1 MFYQFLK
8 IALRNIK
15 RDWSYFLVITLCLAA
30 GLSINAVM
38 TVQEDRYYQTRY
50 PGSDRTYST
59 ELAVP
64 DSIKEKQKAAASD
77 FGAFMQAYN
86 RNVATFGPQVF
97 DATCFYVDGVE
108 DIVLQDSRDEFANE
122 IGLMFHAAGK
132 DIPYYF
138 QGGVQAKQRCVSR
151 SYYKYRNLTLMMGDR
166 MPSND
171 SEIII
176 KESVLKRIGLDINE
190 IGSYTV
196 EPILSDYGNSGREY
210 RIVNVILDDKW
221 AYEVQFVC
229 FHWLDATRFNEVFTP
244 DVILSPGADKETV
257 NERLKAKQ
265 FMNSWGEPKTPE
277 LTTLRYSDSGN
288 QFFLTL
294 LRLVILAVV
303 VVSFLK
309 RLVQS
314 VVQNKRAKQI
324 HFCMGAGVWHIFSL
338 QMIEV
343 VIMLLASTLLSI
355 YISSI
360 LTEFLNVNREN
371 YNLYHSLPMRDIAA
385 IEAFSSAIILAICT
399 AVVLVTAIWF
409 VKRAFAAKRT
419 SRKERHLITNLII
432 GIELAV
438 AVYGICQSLIFIGF
452 SEKRYNPMPGD
463 VSKRTYRLDLEDR
476 SVIEQYVPVE
486 ELLRELSS
494 IPQIEDVCRC
504 ASAGVGTLMSIG
516 NSNTWLL
523 QVDANYFKFFNIPC
537 DRTGVPETGNEIY
550 LSRRLYD
557 NLLADGVDVTQPL
570 ELNNPG
576 GVISFDMNGNVLSQ
590 ASRKYTVAGV
600 YERNFGA
607 VRNNEEVLD
616 SKGDAITIN
625 NSVTN
630 YLFVRFA
637 PGISRERGQE
647 LVNEVVSG
655 HLPETVELKL
665 NDIET
670 YSYQDDV
677 KTASSLYTAVAFI
690 CILLAILSVKSSVSA
705 DAAKR
710 RKEVALRKINGAK
723 ARDIAGLFVR
733 PYGIIVAIAFVAG
746 YMFSVM
752 PIVKASKEGS
762 FIMLDS
768 YVSWVL
774 PASLTIIVMVV
785 ALTLLRR
792 VRAIMSTNPADVIKS
807 E

>member
-97 DATCFYVDGVE
+97 DASCFYVEGVE
-108 DIVLQDSRDEFANE
+108 DIVLQDSKDEFANE

-138 QGGVQAKQRCVSR
+138 QSGVQAKQRCVSG
-151 SYYKYRNLTLMMGDR
+151 SYYKYRNLTLMMGNR

-196 EPILSDYGNSGREY
+196 EPILSDYSQSGREY

-221 AYEVQFVC
+221 AFEEQFVC
-229 FHWLDATRFNEVFTP
+229 FHWLDATRVNEVFTP
-244 DVILSPGADKETV
+244 YVILSPGADKETV

-288 QFFLTL
+288 QFVLTL

-343 VIMLLASTLLSI
+343 VIMLLASMLLSI

-360 LTEFLNVNREN
+360 LTEFLNRNREN
-371 YNLYHSLPMRDIAA
+371 FNLYHSLPMGDIAA
-385 IEAFSSAIILAICT
+385 IEASSSVIILAICIVVVFIT
-399 AVVLVTAIWF
+399 ALCF
-409 VKRAFAAKRT
+409 VKRAFAAKRA

-432 GIELAV
+432 GIELSV

-523 QVDANYFKFFNIPC
+523 QVDANYFNFFNIPC

-576 GVISFDMNGNVLSQ
+576 GVISFDMNGNIISH

-630 YLFVRFA
+630 YLYVRFA
-637 PGISRERGQE
+637 PGISREKGQE

-670 YSYQDDV
+670 YSYQDEV

-690 CILLAILSVKSSVSA
+690 CLLLAILSVKSSVSA
-705 DAAKR
+705 DAARR

-752 PIVKASKEGS
+752 PMVKASKEGS

-774 PASLTIIVMVV
+774 PVSLAIIVMVV

-792 VRAIMSTNPADVIKS
+792 VRAIMRTNPADVIKS

>member
-30 GLSINAVM
+30 GLTINAVM

-59 ELAVP
+59 ELTVP

-77 FGAFMQAYN
+77 FGAFMETYN
-86 RNVATFGPQVF
+86 RNLATFGPQVF

-166 MPSND
+166 IPSND

-229 FHWLDATRFNEVFTP
+229 FHWLDATRVNEVFTP

-288 QFFLTL
+288 QFVLTL
-294 LRLVILAVV
+294 LRIVILAVV

-324 HFCMGAGVWHIFSL
+324 HFCMGAGVWHIFAL

-343 VIMLLASTLLSI
+343 VLMLLVSTFLSI

-371 YNLYHSLPMRDIAA
+371 YNLYHSLPMGDIAA

-419 SRKERHLITNLII
+419 SRKERHLVTNLII
-432 GIELAV
+432 GIELSV

-607 VRNNEEVLD
+607 VRYYEEVLD

-677 KTASSLYTAVAFI
+677 KTTSSLYTAVAFI

-705 DAAKR
+705 DAARR

-762 FIMLDS
+762 YIMLDS

>member
-122 IGLMFHAAGK
+122 IGLMFHAVGK

-190 IGSYTV
+190 IGSYTI
-196 EPILSDYGNSGREY
+196 EPILSDYGQSGREY
-210 RIVNVILDDKW
+210 RIVNVIMDDKW
-221 AYEVQFVC
+221 AFEEQFVC
-229 FHWLDATRFNEVFTP
+229 FHWLDVTRVNEVFTP

-265 FMNSWGEPKTPE
+265 FMNSWGEPKTPQ

-288 QFFLTL
+288 QFVLTL

-419 SRKERHLITNLII
+419 SRKERHLVTNLII
-432 GIELAV
+432 GIELSV

-607 VRNNEEVLD
+607 VRYYEEVLD

-677 KTASSLYTAVAFI
+677 KTTSSFYTAVAFI
-690 CILLAILSVKSSVSA
+690 CILLAILSVTSSVSA
-705 DAAKR
+705 
-710 RKEVALRKINGAK
+710 
-723 ARDIAGLFVR
+723 IAV
-733 PYGIIVAIAFVAG
+733 VAG

-762 FIMLDS
+762 YIMLDS

>member
-8 IALRNIK
+8 IAIRNIK

-64 DSIKEKQKAAASD
+64 DSTKEKQKAAASD

-97 DATCFYVDGVE
+97 DASCFYVEGVE

-138 QGGVQAKQRCVSR
+138 QSGVLAKQRCVSR
-151 SYYKYRNLTLMMGDR
+151 SYYKYRNLTLMMGDL

-196 EPILSDYGNSGREY
+196 EPILSDYSQSGREY
-210 RIVNVILDDKW
+210 RIVNVIMDDKW
-221 AYEVQFVC
+221 AFEVKLAC
-229 FHWLDATRFNEVFTP
+229 FHWLDATRVNEVYTP
-244 DVILSPGADKETV
+244 VVILSPGADKETV

-265 FMNSWGEPKTPE
+265 FMNSWGEPKTPA
-277 LTTLRYSDSGN
+277 LTYPRYSDSGN
-288 QFFLTL
+288 QFVLTL
-294 LRLVILAVV
+294 MRLVVLAVV

-324 HFCMGAGVWHIFSL
+324 HFCMGAGVWHIFAL

-385 IEAFSSAIILAICT
+385 IEAFSSAIILAICIVVVFIT
-399 AVVLVTAIWF
+399 ALCF

-419 SRKERHLITNLII
+419 SRKERHLVTNLII
-432 GIELAV
+432 GIELSV

-452 SEKRYNPMPGD
+452 SEKLYNPMSGD

-523 QVDANYFKFFNIPC
+523 QVDANYFNFFNIPC

-570 ELNNPG
+570 ELNDP
-576 GVISFDMNGNVLSQ
+576 GVISFDMNGNIISH

-607 VRNNEEVLD
+607 ARYNEEVLD

-630 YLFVRFA
+630 YLYVRFA
-637 PGISRERGQE
+637 PGISREKGQE

-670 YSYQDDV
+670 YSYQDEV

-690 CILLAILSVKSSVSA
+690 CILLAVLSVKSSVSA
-705 DAAKR
+705 DAERR

-752 PIVKASKEGS
+752 PMVKASKEGS

-774 PASLTIIVMVV
+774 PASLAIIVMVV

>member
-50 PGSDRTYST
+50 PGSDRTYRT

-97 DATCFYVDGVE
+97 DASCFYVEGVE

-138 QGGVQAKQRCVSR
+138 QSGVQAKQRCVSR

-190 IGSYTV
+190 IGTYTV
-196 EPILSDYGNSGREY
+196 EPILSDYSQSGREY
-210 RIVNVILDDKW
+210 RIVNVIMDDKW
-221 AYEVQFVC
+221 AFEERFVC
-229 FHWLDATRFNEVFTP
+229 FHWLDVTRVNEVYTQV
-244 DVILSPGADKETV
+244 VILSPGADKETV

-265 FMNSWGEPKTPE
+265 FMNSWGEPKTPQ

-288 QFFLTL
+288 QFVLTL

-338 QMIEV
+338 QIIEV

-385 IEAFSSAIILAICT
+385 IEAFSSVIILAICIVVVFIT
-399 AVVLVTAIWF
+399 ALCF
-409 VKRAFAAKRT
+409 VKRAFAAKRA

-486 ELLRELSS
+486 ELLRELGS

-504 ASAGVGTLMSIG
+504 ASAGLGTLMSIG

-570 ELNNPG
+570 ELNDP
-576 GVISFDMNGNVLSQ
+576 GVISFDMNGNIISH

-630 YLFVRFA
+630 YLYVRFV
-637 PGISRERGQE
+637 PGISREKGQE

-677 KTASSLYTAVAFI
+677 KTASSLFTAVAFI

-705 DAAKR
+705 DAARR

-752 PIVKASKEGS
+752 PMVKASKEGS

-774 PASLTIIVMVV
+774 PASLAIIVMVV

-792 VRAIMSTNPADVIKS
+792 VRAIMRTNPADVIKS

>member
-97 DATCFYVDGVE
+97 DASCFYVEGVE

-138 QGGVQAKQRCVSR
+138 QSGVQAKQRCVSG

-196 EPILSDYGNSGREY
+196 EPILSDYSQSGMEY
-210 RIVNVILDDKW
+210 RIVNVIMDDKW
-221 AYEVQFVC
+221 AFEVKLAC
-229 FHWLDATRFNEVFTP
+229 FHWLDATRVNEVYTP
-244 DVILSPGADKETV
+244 VVILSPGADKETV

-288 QFFLTL
+288 QFVLTL

-324 HFCMGAGVWHIFSL
+324 HFCMGAGVWHIFAL
-338 QMIEV
+338 QMVEV

-360 LTEFLNVNREN
+360 LTEFLNVNREK
-371 YNLYHSLPMRDIAA
+371 YNLYHSLPMGDIAA
-385 IEAFSSAIILAICT
+385 IEASSSAIILAICT

-419 SRKERHLITNLII
+419 SRKERHLVTNLII
-432 GIELAV
+432 GIELSV

-494 IPQIEDVCRC
+494 IPKIEDVCRC
-504 ASAGVGTLMSIG
+504 GAGLGTLMSIG
-516 NSNTWLL
+516 NSHTWFS

-557 NLLADGVDVTQPL
+557 NLLSDGVDVTQPL
-570 ELNNPG
+570 ELNDP
-576 GVISFDMNGNVLSQ
+576 GVISFDMNGNIISQ

-607 VRNNEEVLD
+607 IRKNEEVLD

-630 YLFVRFA
+630 YLYVRFA
-637 PGISRERGQE
+637 PGISREKGQE

-670 YSYQDDV
+670 YSYQDEV

-690 CILLAILSVKSSVSA
+690 CILLAVLSVKSSVSA
-705 DAAKR
+705 DAERR

-723 ARDIAGLFVR
+723 ARDIAGLFVK

-752 PIVKASKEGS
+752 PMVKASKEGS

-774 PASLTIIVMVV
+774 PASLAIIVMVV

>member
-8 IALRNIK
+8 IAIRNIK

-30 GLSINAVM
+30 GLVINAVI
-38 TVQEDRYYQTRY
+38 TVQEDRYYKTRY
-50 PGSDRTYST
+50 PGSDRTYT
-59 ELAVP
+59 TALTVP
-64 DSIKEKQKAAASD
+64 DSIKEKQKSAASD
-77 FGAFMQAYN
+77 FGAYMEAYN
-86 RNVATFGPQVF
+86 RNMATFGPQVF
-97 DATCFYVDGVE
+97 DASCFYVEGVE
-108 DIVLQDSRDEFANE
+108 DIVLQDSRDEFVNE
-122 IGLMFHAAGK
+122 TGLMFHSTGK

-138 QGGVQAKQRCVSR
+138 ESTTQAKQRCVSE

-166 MPSND
+166 MPSNE

-190 IGSYTV
+190 IGSCTV
-196 EPILSDYGNSGREY
+196 EPILSDYSQSGREY
-210 RIVNVILDDKW
+210 RIVNVIKDDKW

-229 FHWLDATRFNEVFTP
+229 FHWLDVTRVNEVFTP
-244 DVILSPGADKETV
+244 DVILSTGADKETV

-265 FMNSWGEPKTPE
+265 FMNSWGEPKIPT
-277 LTTLRYSDSGN
+277 LTFPRYSGFGY
-288 QFFLTL
+288 QFVLTL
-294 LRLVILAVV
+294 LRLVVLAVV
-303 VVSFLK
+303 IVSFLK

-314 VVQNKRAKQI
+314 VVQDKRTKQI
-324 HFCMGAGVWHIFSL
+324 HFCMGAGVWHIFAL

-343 VIMLLASTLLSI
+343 LIMLLASTLLSI
-355 YISSI
+355 YVSSI
-360 LTEFLNVNREN
+360 LTEFLNVNRESF
-371 YNLYHSLPMRDIAA
+371 NLYHSLPMGDIAA
-385 IEAFSSAIILAICT
+385 IEALSSAIILAICMVVVFIT
-399 AVVLVTAIWF
+399 ALCF
-409 VKRAFAAKRT
+409 VKRAFSTQRA

-438 AVYGICQSLIFIGF
+438 AVYGICQSLIFLGF

-463 VSKRTYRLDLEDR
+463 VSKRTYWLKLEAR

-504 ASAGVGTLMSIG
+504 GSVGVGTLMSIG
-516 NSNTWLL
+516 NSHTWLS
-523 QVDANYFKFFNIPC
+523 QMDANYFKFFNIPC
-537 DRTGVPETGNEIY
+537 DRTGVSETGSEIY

-557 NLLADGVDVTQPL
+557 NLVADGVDITQPL
-570 ELNNPG
+570 ELNDP
-576 GVISFDMNGNVLSQ
+576 GVISFDMNGNIISHP
-590 ASRKYTVAGV
+590 SRKYTVAGV

-607 VRNNEEVLD
+607 IRENEEVLD

-625 NSVTN
+625 NSVAN

-637 PGISRERGQE
+637 PGINREKGQE

-665 NDIET
+665 NDMET
-670 YSYQDDV
+670 YSHQDNV
-677 KTASSLYTAVAFI
+677 KTFSSLFTAVAFI
-690 CILLAILSVKSSVSA
+690 CLLLAILSVKSSVSA
-705 DAAKR
+705 DAARR

-752 PIVKASKEGS
+752 PMVKASKERS

-774 PASLTIIVMVV
+774 PVSLAIIVMVV

-792 VRAIMSTNPADVIKS
+792 VCAIMSTNPADVIKS

>member
-8 IALRNIK
+8 IAIRNIK

-30 GLSINAVM
+30 GLTVNAVM

-50 PGSDRTYST
+50 PGYDRSYST
-59 ELAVP
+59 ELTVP

-108 DIVLQDSRDEFANE
+108 DIVLQDSRDEFAQE
-122 IGLMFHAAGK
+122 TGLMFHAAGK
-132 DIPYYF
+132 DIPYYYKS
-138 QGGVQAKQRCVSR
+138 GMMAKQRCVSD

-166 MPSND
+166 MPSNE

-196 EPILSDYGNSGREY
+196 EPILSDYSHSGREY
-210 RIVNVILDDKW
+210 RIVNVIKDDKW
-221 AYEVQFVC
+221 AFEEQFVC
-229 FHWLDATRFNEVFTP
+229 FHWLDVTRVNEVYTP
-244 DVILSPGADKETV
+244 VVILSPGVDKETV
-257 NERLKAKQ
+257 NERLKVKH
-265 FMNSWGEPKTPE
+265 FMNSWGEPKTPA
-277 LTTLRYSDSGN
+277 LTYPRYSDSGN
-288 QFFLTL
+288 QFVLTL
-294 LRLVILAVV
+294 LRLVVLAVV

-324 HFCMGAGVWHIFSL
+324 HFCMGAGVRHIFAL
-338 QMIEV
+338 QMTEV

-360 LTEFLNVNREN
+360 LTEFLNRNRDSF
-371 YNLYHSLPMRDIAA
+371 NLYHSLPMGDIAA

-409 VKRAFAAKRT
+409 VKRAFAAKRV

-438 AVYGICQSLIFIGF
+438 AVYGVCESLIFIGF

-463 VSKRTYRLDLEDR
+463 VSKRTYWLNLEAR

-504 ASAGVGTLMSIG
+504 ASVGVGTLMSIG
-516 NSNTWLL
+516 NSNTWVS

-537 DRTGVPETGNEIY
+537 DRTGVPETGSEIY

-557 NLLADGVDVTQPL
+557 NLLADGVDITQPL

-576 GVISFDMNGNVLSQ
+576 VISFDMYGNIISHS
-590 ASRKYTVAGV
+590 SRKFSVAGV

-607 VRNNEEVLD
+607 VRENEEVLD

-625 NSVTN
+625 NWVTN

-637 PGISRERGQE
+637 PGISRDKGQE

-665 NDIET
+665 NDMET
-670 YSYQDDV
+670 YSHQDNV
-677 KTASSLYTAVAFI
+677 KTYSSLFTAVAFI
-690 CILLAILSVKSSVSA
+690 CLLLAILSVKSSVSA
-705 DAAKR
+705 DAARR

-752 PIVKASKEGS
+752 PMVKASKERS

-774 PASLTIIVMVV
+774 PVSLAIIVIVV

>member
-30 GLSINAVM
+30 GLTINAVM

-59 ELAVP
+59 ELTVP
-64 DSIKEKQKAAASD
+64 DSIKEKQKAVASD

-108 DIVLQDSRDEFANE
+108 DIVLQDSRDEFVNE
-122 IGLMFHAAGK
+122 TGLMFHAAGK
-132 DIPYYF
+132 DIPYYYKS
-138 QGGVQAKQRCVSR
+138 GMMAKQRCVSD

-166 MPSND
+166 MPSNE

-176 KESVLKRIGLDINE
+176 KESILKRIGLDINE

-196 EPILSDYGNSGREY
+196 EPILSDYSHSGREY
-210 RIVNVILDDKW
+210 RIVNVIKDDKW
-221 AYEVQFVC
+221 AFEEQFVC
-229 FHWLDATRFNEVFTP
+229 FHWLDVTRVNEVYTP
-244 DVILSPGADKETV
+244 VVILSPGVDKETV
-257 NERLKAKQ
+257 NERLKVKH
-265 FMNSWGEPKTPE
+265 FMNSWGEPKTPA
-277 LTTLRYSDSGN
+277 LTYPRYSDSGN
-288 QFFLTL
+288 QFVLTL
-294 LRLVILAVV
+294 LGLVVLAVV

-324 HFCMGAGVWHIFSL
+324 HFCMGAGVWHIFAL

-343 VIMLLASTLLSI
+343 LIMLLASTLLSI

-419 SRKERHLITNLII
+419 SRKERHLVTNLII
-432 GIELAV
+432 GIELSV

-463 VSKRTYRLDLEDR
+463 VSKRTYRLDLKDR

-557 NLLADGVDVTQPL
+557 NLLADGADVTQPL
-570 ELNNPG
+570 ELNDP
-576 GVISFDMNGNVLSQ
+576 GVISFDMSGNIISH

-607 VRNNEEVLD
+607 VRKNEEVLD

-637 PGISRERGQE
+637 PGISREKGQE

-655 HLPETVELKL
+655 HLPETVELQL

-677 KTASSLYTAVAFI
+677 KTSSSLYTAVAFI
-690 CILLAILSVKSSVSA
+690 CILLAVLSVKSSVSA
-705 DAAKR
+705 DAARR

-746 YMFSVM
+746 YLFSVM
-752 PIVKASKEGS
+752 PMVKASKEGS
-762 FIMLDS
+762 YIMLDS

-774 PASLTIIVMVV
+774 PASLAIIVMVV

-792 VRAIMSTNPADVIKS
+792 VRAIMRTNPADVIKS

>member
-8 IALRNIK
+8 IAIRNIK

-30 GLSINAVM
+30 GLTINAVM

-59 ELAVP
+59 ELTVP

-77 FGAFMQAYN
+77 FGAFMETYN
-86 RNVATFGPQVF
+86 RNLATFGPQVF
-97 DATCFYVDGVE
+97 DASCFYVEGVE

-122 IGLMFHAAGK
+122 TGLMFHAAGK

-138 QGGVQAKQRCVSR
+138 QSGVQAKQRCVSR

-196 EPILSDYGNSGREY
+196 EPILSDYSQSGREY
-210 RIVNVILDDKW
+210 RIVNVIMDDKW
-221 AYEVQFVC
+221 AFEVKFAC
-229 FHWLDATRFNEVFTP
+229 FHWLDATRVNEVFTP

-288 QFFLTL
+288 QFVLTL

-371 YNLYHSLPMRDIAA
+371 YNLYHSLPMGDIAA

-432 GIELAV
+432 GIELSV

-494 IPQIEDVCRC
+494 MPKIEDVCRC
-504 ASAGVGTLMSIG
+504 GSAGLGTLMSIG
-516 NSNTWLL
+516 NSHTWFS

-576 GVISFDMNGNVLSQ
+576 GVISFDMNGNIISH

-607 VRNNEEVLD
+607 ARYYEEVLD

-630 YLFVRFA
+630 YLYVRFA
-637 PGISRERGQE
+637 PGISREKGQE

-670 YSYQDDV
+670 YSYQDEV
-677 KTASSLYTAVAFI
+677 KTTSSLYTAVAFI
-690 CILLAILSVKSSVSA
+690 CLLLAVLSVKSSVSA
-705 DAAKR
+705 DAARR

-752 PIVKASKEGS
+752 PMVKASKEGS

-774 PASLTIIVMVV
+774 PVSLAIIVMVV

-792 VRAIMSTNPADVIKS
+792 VRAIMRTNPADVIKS